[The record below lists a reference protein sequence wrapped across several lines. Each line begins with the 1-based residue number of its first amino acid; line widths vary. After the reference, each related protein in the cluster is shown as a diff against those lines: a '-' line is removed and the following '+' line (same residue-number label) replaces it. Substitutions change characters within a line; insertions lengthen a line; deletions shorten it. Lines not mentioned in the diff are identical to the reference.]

1 MDENIE
7 ATTFNLKYW
16 WILASAVSFFIG
28 AGIVTAAVFLTGVG
42 PALYHVEKDY
52 FFWRALLSGSAD
64 VVVGMVLGFGQW
76 LVLRHEIR
84 RAGGW
89 ILATML
95 GFGLGNAIG
104 SIVGL
109 YGWLLGPHPMLPTW
123 DLTTAL
129 RFWATGGAVCGLILG
144 SAQWLVLRQVVR
156 APGWWIPINIVS
168 WAIGTA
174 SGWYTGGIVMQ
185 FFHYGRSAGWAIFK
199 DTWYESPVLSFADVV
214 LGIIDWPGHLVVGI
228 LVGAMTGLALAWML
242 KRPIHNLR

>member
-1 MDENIE
+1 MEPE
-7 ATTFNLKYW
+7 QRRSHFVGYW
-16 WILASAVSFFIG
+16 ALASAVSFFVG
-28 AGIVTAAVFLTGVG
+28 AGIVTVAVFLTGVMSV
-42 PALYHVEKDY
+42 LDYVEINY
-52 FFWRALLSGSAD
+52 FFWRAVLSGSAD

-76 LVLRHEIR
+76 LVLRHKIR

-89 ILATML
+89 VLATML

-104 SIVGL
+104 SIVL
-109 YGWLLGPHPMLPTW
+109 LNVSWLLGPHPMLPTW
-123 DLTTAL
+123 DFTTAL
-129 RFWATGGAVCGLILG
+129 RDWAISGAACGLILG
-144 SAQWLVLRQVVR
+144 SAQWLVLQQAVR

-168 WAIGTA
+168 WAMGTA

-228 LVGAMTGLALAWML
+228 LVGAMTGLALDRML
-242 KRPIHNLR
+242 KRPVHEPR